1 LPIADCRFEE
11 DSTRISST
19 KHDDSEVTQQKDQTN
34 RQSAIGNRQCIR
46 WGLIGCGDIARKRVA
61 PALVDVPQSELVAV
75 SRANAELLDSFSNV
89 FDIRERFACWEEL
102 VQSDQVD
109 AVYVATPVNL
119 HAEQAIK
126 AAENGKHILCEK
138 PMAMNS
144 ADCDRMIDAAKAN
157 HVKLG
162 IAYYRQF
169 YPVVERMNE
178 VIHSGEIG
186 KPIFAQ
192 VNAFEWFN
200 PAESDPRMWLLK
212 PEISG
217 GGPMFDFGCHRIQVL
232 LHLFGPVQ
240 TVKAITSRALFDREV
255 EDTAVASFEFAD
267 GTLATLTVSHAVAE
281 PKDTFVVWGSEGS
294 IVIDVLNEG
303 KISVR
308 SKTDER
314 TELHPPAPN
323 IHQPLIDDFV
333 RAIIDNRQPLVT
345 GETGRAVA
353 RVEEEIYTNGR

>member
-1 LPIADCRFEE
+1 MNTSETIADCRMS
-11 DSTRISST
+11 DTL
-19 KHDDSEVTQQKDQTN
+19 V
-34 RQSAIGNRQCIR
+34 R

-61 PALVDVPQSELVAV
+61 PALADTSQSDLVAV
-75 SRANAELLDSFSNV
+75 SRANADLLDSFANA
-89 FDIRERFACWEEL
+89 FGIRERFARWQEL

-109 AVYVATPVNL
+109 AVYVATPVSL
-119 HAEQAIK
+119 HAEQAIA

-138 PMAMNS
+138 PMAMNVT
-144 ADCDRMIDAAKAN
+144 DCDRMIAAAEAN
-157 HVKLG
+157 NVNLG
-162 IAYYRQF
+162 VAYYRQF
-169 YPVVERMNE
+169 YPVVERIRE
-178 VIHSGEIG
+178 VIDSGEIG
-186 KPIFAQ
+186 KPIAAQ

-200 PAESDPRMWLLK
+200 PAASDPRTWLLK

-217 GGPMFDFGCHRIQVL
+217 GGPMFDFGCHRIQIL

-255 EDTAVASFEFAD
+255 EDTAVASFEFTG
-267 GTLATLTVSHAVAE
+267 GTLATLTVSHAVTE
-281 PKDTFVVWGSEGS
+281 PRDTFVVCGSVGS
-294 IVIDVLNEG
+294 IIIDVLNQG
-303 KISVR
+303 KITVR

-314 TELHPPAPN
+314 TESHPPAPN
-323 IHQPLIDDFV
+323 IHQPLINDFT